1 MQWRHV
7 SVSGMICFVDGVRA
21 VMKLIYMK
29 LDIGDIERGGK
40 LLKNI
45 EKQDIENKREKEG
58 RTYQMWRFELCL
70 YKRNFSNQEI
80 NTP

>member
-7 SVSGMICFVDGVRA
+7 SVSGMICFVDDVRA

-29 LDIGDIERGGK
+29 LGIGDIKRGETA
-40 LLKNI
+40 KNI